1 MLKKTITYTDYNG
14 NEQTE
19 DCYFHLNRTEL
30 MDIALDLPDGI
41 VEESTDANEVTT
53 HLVDKLGTKGLFEF
67 IKNVVKKSYGIKS
80 EDGRRFEKSET
91 ISLEFTQTPM
101 FDEIMTEF
109 TTDDVAASNF
119 INAVIPAEFI
129 NKSLEKTT
137 KPAPKAKSSTKT
149 KK

>member
-14 NEQTE
+14 NDQTE

-41 VEESTDANEVTT
+41 VDSSDDAKEVSM

-80 EDGRRFEKSET
+80 ADGRRFEKSDAIT
-91 ISLEFTQTPM
+91 LEFTQTPM
-101 FDEIMTEF
+101 FDQIMTEF
-109 TTDDVAASNF
+109 TTDDEAAANF
-119 INAVIPAEFI
+119 INAVIPADFI
-129 NKSLEKTT
+129 NKSLDKTA
-137 KPAPKAKSSTKT
+137 KP